1 MQDAGCSLAVTC
13 QSTGKQ
19 TDRGRWKAI
28 RDRRRVPLSL
38 SLSLSALR
46 FAAPPFLPMEAM
58 DAWNARR
65 ATMQSI
71 IIIMVLLL
79 LLLLEGASL

>member
-1 MQDAGCSLAVTC
+1 MQDAGCKPCRYLSIDGQADRQGAVESDQRPT
-13 QSTGKQ
+13 SG
-19 TDRGRWKAI
+19 A
-28 RDRRRVPLSL
+28 